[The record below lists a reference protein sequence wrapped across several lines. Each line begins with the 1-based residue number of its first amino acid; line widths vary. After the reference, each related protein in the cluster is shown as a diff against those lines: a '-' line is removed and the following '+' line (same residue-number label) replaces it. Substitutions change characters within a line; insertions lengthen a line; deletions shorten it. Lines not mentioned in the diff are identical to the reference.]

1 PYADAVDFADGSWPC
16 ESSSALRARRRNS
29 ETLRI
34 MKLSHPAKSRLYTV
48 LENCIFYI
56 SPMYEF
62 SHSQGHSR
70 RFGGLCHTSA
80 LPPKLRILICSR
92 SLQGNRT
99 ANSDARIVGLRGM
112 AWFSRVATQ
121 VRKNRRPEMTGPAKK
136 NPIDWQKKF

>member
-1 PYADAVDFADGSWPC
+1 ADAVDFADGSWPC

-99 ANSDARIVGLRGM
+99 ANSDARLLGV
-112 AWFSRVATQ
+112 AWTTPFVLAATQ
-121 VRKNRRPEMTGPAKK
+121 VRKNRRTARTDLPRKIQLIGRK
-136 NPIDWQKKF
+136 NSNS